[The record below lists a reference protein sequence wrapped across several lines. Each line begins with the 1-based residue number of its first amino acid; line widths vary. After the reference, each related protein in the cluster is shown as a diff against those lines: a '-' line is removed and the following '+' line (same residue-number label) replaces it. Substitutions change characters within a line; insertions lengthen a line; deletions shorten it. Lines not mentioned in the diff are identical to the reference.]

1 MEEKIMEETAGRN
14 CKIFEESNIVDV
26 NNTVGEN
33 SIVRENSSVE
43 EMNATEENI
52 IFTYFK
58 EQLSIAH
65 GAPESYS
72 PLALAYIGDSIF
84 DVIVRTIEV
93 SKINKQVNKYHKD
106 VSKIVCAPAQ
116 AKMILA
122 ICDQLTDEER
132 AIYKRGRN
140 ANSYTKA
147 KNASRTD
154 YRNATGFEAVLGYL
168 YLKEDFERLIDVV
181 KMSLEVLKE

>member
-1 MEEKIMEETAGRN
+1 MEQERN
-14 CKIFEESNIVDV
+14 DSFQ
-26 NNTVGEN
+26 
-33 SIVRENSSVE
+33 
-43 EMNATEENI
+43 
-52 IFTYFK
+52 YFK
-58 EQLSIAH
+58 EVFHIEH
-65 GAPESYS
+65 GSPESYS

-93 SKINKQVNKYHKD
+93 SKANKQANKYHRD
-106 VSKIVCAPAQ
+106 VSKIVCAPTQ

-122 ICDQLTDEER
+122 ILENLTKEEV

-154 YRNATGFEAVLGYL
+154 YRNATGFEALIGYL
-168 YLKEDFERLIDVV
+168 YLKEDFTRLTDVIKMGLSVLEEDV
-181 KMSLEVLKE
+181 K